1 MTAPSGTAAG
11 VARTDN
17 LALIF
22 QEVLTAIV
30 RLRSNRQELSD
41 AESFR
46 YSMREAIRTAIQ
58 EARNQAGYSADDIKM
73 ATLALV
79 GFLDESVL
87 NTQNPLFAEWPR
99 KPLQEELFGIHMAG
113 ELFFQNLSQLLGRQD
128 SADLADLLEIHYLCL
143 LLGYGGRYSLTGGGE
158 LNAITNTVGERIR
171 RIRGASPDPFVE
183 RAPEPEAVRES
194 SDPWVKRLLIAAA
207 ACFVLM
213 VVLFAVFTFTLGSG
227 ASAVHAIASQVK
239 G

>member
-1 MTAPSGTAAG
+1 MTPSTGPASGAT
-11 VARTDN
+11 RNEN

-46 YSMREAIRTAIQ
+46 FYMREAIKAAVQ
-58 EARNQAGYSADDIKM
+58 EARNQAGYNADDIKM

-87 NTQNPLFAEWPR
+87 NTRNPIFADWPR

-113 ELFFQNLSQLLGRQD
+113 EIFFRNLEQLMGRGD
-128 SADLADLLEIHYLCL
+128 SVDLADLLEVHYLCL
-143 LLGYGGRYSLTGGGE
+143 LLGFGGRYSIGGKGE
-158 LNAITNTVGERIR
+158 LQAVTTATGERIR
-171 RIRGASPDPFVE
+171 RIRGVSNDPFME
-183 RAPEPEAVRES
+183 ILAEAEIVKTTE
-194 SDPWVKRLLIAAA
+194 DP
-207 ACFVLM
+207 
-213 VVLFAVFTFTLGSG
+213 
-227 ASAVHAIASQVK
+227 
-239 G
+239 

>member
-1 MTAPSGTAAG
+1 MTASPSPGAT
-11 VARTDN
+11 RTDN

-30 RLRSNRQELSD
+30 RLRCNRQELSD

-46 YSMREAIRTAIQ
+46 FYMREAIKTAIQ
-58 EARNQAGYSADDIKM
+58 EARNQSGYSADDIKM

-87 NTQNPLFAEWPR
+87 NTQNPMFANWPR

-113 ELFFQNLSQLLGRQD
+113 ELFFRNLEQLMGRPD
-128 SADLADLLEIHYLCL
+128 SADLADLLEVHYLCL
-143 LLGYGGRYSLTGGGE
+143 LLGYGGRYSIAGKGE
-158 LNAITNTVGERIR
+158 LQAITNATGDRIR
-171 RIRGASPDPFVE
+171 RIRGVTNDPFME
-183 RAPEPEAVRES
+183 ILSEAEVVKAT
-194 SDPWVKRLLIAAA
+194 SDPWVKKFLIGAV

-213 VVLFAVFTFTLGSG
+213 LALFATFKATLGSS
-227 ASAVHAIASQVK
+227 ASAVSAAAAESK
-239 G
+239 N

>member
-1 MTAPSGTAAG
+1 MTPSTVSGAT
-11 VARTDN
+11 RTDN

-46 YSMREAIRTAIQ
+46 FYMREAIKTAIQ
-58 EARNQAGYSADDIKM
+58 DARNKGGYNADDIKM

-87 NTQNPLFAEWPR
+87 NLRNPMFADWPR

-113 ELFFQNLSQLLGRQD
+113 EIFFRNLEQLMGRSD
-128 SADLADLLEIHYLCL
+128 SADLADLLEVHYLCL
-143 LLGYGGRYSLTGGGE
+143 LLGYGGRYSIGGKGE
-158 LNAITNTVGERIR
+158 LQSVTLATGERIR
-171 RIRGASPDPFVE
+171 RIRGVSHDPFMEVLS
-183 RAPEPEAVRES
+183 EPEVVKVTE
-194 SDPWVKRLLIAAA
+194 DPWVKKFLIVAI
-207 ACFVLM
+207 ACFVLTIA
-213 VVLFAVFTFTLGSG
+213 LFITFKITLGS
-227 ASAVHAIASQVK
+227 SASQVRSTAADAK
-239 G
+239 I